1 MAHIEYRKLKGNTP
15 GATYTSAENFFE
27 SHSRDDFDAFM
38 ASHADKVEGTPE
50 YKLASDGSAVMMKVS
65 FVDEASHTSLVDAE
79 ASAGKDYP
87 FSFNWERITEDE
99 YNAG

>member
-27 SHSRDDFDAFM
+27 SHDRDDFDAFM

-50 YKLASDGSAVMMKVS
+50 YKLTSDGSAVMMKVS
-65 FVDEASHTSLVDAE
+65 FQIRGTSQQL
-79 ASAGKDYP
+79 
-87 FSFNWERITEDE
+87 
-99 YNAG
+99 

>member
-38 ASHADKVEGTPE
+38 ASNADKVEGTPE

-65 FVDEASHTSLVDAE
+65 FTDEDSHTSLVDAE